1 MGEFFGILI
10 IILYGLTISKY
21 ILRFIDKK
29 YKDKL
34 SKYETFYKI
43 FSIIKKFVMKN
54 HRILG
59 VSSILVLLIHFII
72 QFSTIGF
79 SLTGLIAAVLLI
91 SQAILG
97 IYMVVNRKRFK
108 TILKIHKVLA
118 SVLLIAI
125 LIHII

>member
-79 SLTGLIAAVLLI
+79 SLTGLLAAVLLI

>member
-72 QFSTIGF
+72 QFSTVGF
-79 SLTGLIAAVLLI
+79 SLTGLLAAVLLI

>member
-79 SLTGLIAAVLLI
+79 SLTGLLAAVLLI

-118 SVLLIAI
+118 SILIIAI

>member
-72 QFSTIGF
+72 QFSTVGF
-79 SLTGLIAAVLLI
+79 SLTGLLAAVLLI

-118 SVLLIAI
+118 SILIIAI

>member
-72 QFSTIGF
+72 QFSTVGF
-79 SLTGLIAAVLLI
+79 SLTGLLAVVLLI

-118 SVLLIAI
+118 SILLIAI

>member
-72 QFSTIGF
+72 QFSTVGF
-79 SLTGLIAAVLLI
+79 SLTGLLAAVLLI

-108 TILKIHKVLA
+108 TILKIHKFLA

>member
-72 QFSTIGF
+72 QFSTVGF
-79 SLTGLIAAVLLI
+79 SLTGLLAAVLLI

-118 SVLLIAI
+118 SILLIAI